1 MFAVVQKNPNLHRE
15 WIILSLTDDRIAK
28 AVKTIER
35 ERIQSEASAIFDHF
49 SDRLKIRTE
58 PASLL
63 LAQRSMDDI
72 VSYMVLQGFDVE
84 SEIVLRETAE
94 MIGSYLDKK

>member
-1 MFAVVQKNPNLHRE
+1 M
-15 WIILSLTDDRIAK
+15 
-28 AVKTIER
+28 
-35 ERIQSEASAIFDHF
+35 
-49 SDRLKIRTE
+49 
-58 PASLL
+58 L